1 MPTYDYECSACANR
15 FEAQQHMSDPPLTV
29 CPQCGGP
36 VRRVLSSHIG
46 IAFKGAGFYRNDSR
60 PAEGAPKG
68 PPKPAEG
75 APKPADG
82 APKPAD
88 GTPKPTDGAPTPTD
102 AAPATASSPA
112 CPAACPHCP
121 ASV

>member
-1 MPTYDYECSACANR
+1 MPTYDYECSACGNR

-29 CPQCGGP
+29 CPQCGGA
-36 VRRVLSSHIG
+36 VRRVLSGHIG

-75 APKPADG
+75 APKPAEG
-82 APKPAD
+82 ASK
-88 GTPKPTDGAPTPTD
+88 PTD
-102 AAPATASSPA
+102 AAPAAAGSPA

-121 ASV
+121 AGA